1 MQLKSIR
8 ASSRST
14 HIFGMLKASTGIGP
28 EPWARL
34 SICMSLRQRGI
45 PNPDEY
51 NMEGTVFQATRL
63 FPSNERLYHALIINR
78 LIRDGLD
85 PESYLAD
92 MTRAHLNR
100 GAISLKQ
107 RIDGLFDVYKFIRE
121 MDVDHIRDGRQTT

>member
-1 MQLKSIR
+1 
-8 ASSRST
+8 
-14 HIFGMLKASTGIGP
+14 MLKASTGIGP

>member
-14 HIFGMLKASTGIGP
+14 HIFGMLKTATGIGP

-34 SICMSLRQRGI
+34 SICMSLKQRGI

-51 NMEGTVFQATRL
+51 NMNGTEFQATRL
-63 FPSNERLYHALIINR
+63 FSSNERLYHALIINR
-78 LIRDGLD
+78 LIRDGMD
-85 PESYLAD
+85 PESYLVD

-107 RIDGLFDVYKFIRE
+107 RINGLFDVYKFIRE
-121 MDVDHIRDGRQTT
+121 MGTEHPKDGRQTA

>member
-1 MQLKSIR
+1 
-8 ASSRST
+8 
-14 HIFGMLKASTGIGP
+14 MLKATTGIGP

-34 SICMSLRQRGI
+34 SLCMSLKQRGI

-51 NMEGTVFQATRL
+51 NMDGTEFQTARL

-92 MTRAHLNR
+92 MARAHLNR

-107 RIDGLFDVYKFIRE
+107 RIDCLFDVYKFIKE
-121 MDVDHIRDGRQTT
+121 MGVDQPRDGYQTT